1 MIDYPTYKDTNSVRF
16 LSFTIFD
23 FLMKKERLKNKKRR
37 NNFHSKSKKEVIQ
50 ELGTSEQGLSDK
62 EAKRRLEKFGKN
74 TIKKTH
80 KFRPIKVL
88 FEQFRS
94 FLIYILLAAIV
105 ISVIIGHF
113 TDAIVITVIVVV
125 NASIGFFQQYKAE
138 KAIIGLKKLLIPTSI
153 VIREGKHKEINSSEV
168 IPGDILILKTGDKIN
183 ADCRII
189 ESNNLS
195 TNEAVLT
202 GESLSISKKE
212 KVFPTK
218 TILPER
224 ANMVYTG
231 TEVVAGNGKA
241 VVVFTGM
248 NTEFGKIASELQE
261 IEFKKTPIQKR
272 LEVFSKQLGLII
284 LGLVIVVMLLGF
296 TQHFDKIQMFL
307 TAIALAVG
315 SIPEGLPAVL
325 SISFAIS
332 SVFMSKQN
340 VIIRKLP
347 AVESLGSVTVIC
359 SDKTGTLTEEKMHV
373 QKIFA
378 DNKMYRKKG
387 KEILSKNKK
396 LKKVNL
402 KKTFHLYQLVKT
414 SILCNNAR
422 YEKLESG
429 DVSFIGDPTEQAF
442 VRMALDLEMNKKN
455 LTEEEPRVKEFE
467 FDSKR
472 KMMSILRDAG
482 RKNVLYSKGASEKIL
497 SKCSFEIVKGDIKK
511 LSEKRKKELLKQ
523 SSKMEK
529 EALRVLA
536 FAYKN
541 FNKKEKAEEN
551 GMIFLG
557 FIGMIDPPRKEVKSA
572 IEKTKKAGIEI
583 KMITG
588 DSKLTAAAI
597 SKQIGLKGEIMTGEE
612 LENVSEE
619 DLVDVIKKVV
629 IFARTSPQ
637 QKLKITNAL
646 QSNNETVAITGDGVN
661 DVLALKA
668 ADIGIAMGKRGT
680 DVARDTADVILMD
693 DNFASIVSGIR
704 EGRKTYDNIKKFIKY
719 MLAVNFSQIIL
730 IMSALFMRLPLP
742 LLPLQ
747 ILWLNLLTDSI
758 PALSLVFEK
767 PEDVLSLKPR
777 QEKSTLT
784 GTWKFIIV
792 GGIIAFISEFIVYL
806 LGQGTLPIQTVRS
819 MVLTTA
825 ILFELFFVY
834 TCRSNKPLLE
844 IGIFSNKWLNYSIVL
859 SLALQLILI
868 YTPLAGV
875 FKLAPLSIMNWMI
888 IIPFAI
894 SGLVIFEIGKYI
906 RNMKSKN

>member
-1 MIDYPTYKDTNSVRF
+1 MDK
-16 LSFTIFD
+16 
-23 FLMKKERLKNKKRR
+23 
-37 NNFHSKSKKEVIQ
+37 FHSKTKEEVIQ
-50 ELGTSEQGLSDK
+50 ELGTSEQGLSDE
-62 EAKRRLEKFGKN
+62 EAKKRLEKFGKN
-74 TIKKTH
+74 EIKKTH
-80 KFRPIKVL
+80 KFRPVKIIL
-88 FEQFRS
+88 EQFKS
-94 FLIYILLAAIV
+94 FLIYILIAAII
-105 ISVIIGHF
+105 ISVLIGHF
-113 TDAIVITVIVVV
+113 TDAIVIAAIVVV

-138 KAIIGLKKLLIPTSI
+138 KAIIGLKKLLIPTSV
-153 VIREGKHKEINSSEV
+153 VIRNGKHMEISSSKIV
-168 IPGDILILKTGDKIN
+168 PGDVLVLKTGDKIN

-189 ESNNLS
+189 EQKSLQ
-195 TNEAVLT
+195 TNEAALT
-202 GESLSISKKE
+202 GESLSINKE
-212 KVFPTK
+212 DKVLPSK

-224 ANMVYTG
+224 SNMVYTG
-231 TEVVAGNGKA
+231 TKVVAGSGKA
-241 VVVFTGM
+241 IVVSTGM

-261 IEFKKTPIQKR
+261 IEIKKTPIQKR
-272 LEVFSKQLGLII
+272 LDVFSKQLGLII
-284 LGLVIVVMLLGF
+284 LGLVVIVMLLGF
-296 TQHFDKIQMFL
+296 TQHFDKVQMLL

-325 SISFAIS
+325 AISFAIS
-332 SVFMSKQN
+332 SVYMSKKN
-340 VIIRKLP
+340 VIVRKLP

-373 QKIFA
+373 QKIFV
-378 DNKMYRKKG
+378 DDQMYRKKG
-387 KEILSKNKK
+387 KNLLFENKK
-396 LKKVNL
+396 LKKVDL
-402 KKTFHLYQLVKT
+402 KKTPHLYQTIKT

-429 DVSFIGDPTEQAF
+429 DYSFIGDPTEQAF
-442 VRMALDLEMNKKN
+442 VRMALDFEMNKKE
-455 LTEEEPRVKEFE
+455 LTEQEPRLREFE

-472 KMMSILRDAG
+472 KMMSLVRDAG
-482 RKNVLYSKGASEKIL
+482 RKKVLYSKGASEKIL
-497 SKCSFEIVKGDIKK
+497 SKCSFEMVKGDIKK
-511 LSEKRKKELLKQ
+511 LTPKRKKELLEK

-541 FNKKEKAEEN
+541 FNKKEKAVEE

-557 FIGMIDPPRKEVKSA
+557 FIGMIDPPRKEVANA
-572 IEKTKKAGIEI
+572 IKDTRNAGIKV

-588 DSKLTAAAI
+588 DSKLTAEAI
-597 SKQIGLKGEIMTGEE
+597 AKQIGLKGEIMTGSE
-612 LENVSEE
+612 LEEVSES
-619 DLVDVIKKVV
+619 DLNKVIEKVV

-680 DVARDTADVILMD
+680 DVARDTADVVLID

-719 MLAVNFSQIIL
+719 MLAVNFSQIVL
-730 IMSALFMRLPLP
+730 IMSALFLNLPLP

-758 PALSLVFEK
+758 PALSLVFEE
-767 PEDVLSLKPR
+767 PEDVLNSKPR
-777 QEKSTLT
+777 QEKSALT
-784 GTWKFIIV
+784 GTWKFILA
-792 GGIIAFISEFIVYL
+792 GGIIAFAAEFIVYL
-806 LGQGTLPIQTVRS
+806 IGEGAMPIETVRS

-834 TCRSNKPLLE
+834 TCRSKKPLLE
-844 IGIFSNKWLNYSIVL
+844 IGIFSNKWLNYAIIL

-868 YTPLAGV
+868 YTPLAGI
-875 FKLAPLSIMNWMI
+875 FKLAPLTLMNWMI
-888 IIPFAI
+888 ILPFAV
-894 SGLVIFEIGKYI
+894 SGVILFEIGKYI
-906 RNMKSKN
+906 KYRK